1 MEKQKQTIRFT
12 NALKDGQRMTKNDK
26 ENIIEMKS
34 RLKTKKQMIKSN
46 ELVKMASNV
55 ITKMMTKGLSPEEAR
70 MFDNFFAEARGEKID
85 QPNWSDSDR
94 ITQTLQTLY
103 NLGFEEGAIKESKR
117 LNNLLSKY
125 QKLIDKLTK
134 DLDNALKVETN
145 GTTR

>member
-1 MEKQKQTIRFT
+1 
-12 NALKDGQRMTKNDK
+12 MTKNDK

-55 ITKMMTKGLSPEEAR
+55 ITRMMTKGLSSEETR

-94 ITQTLQTLY
+94 ITQTLY

>member
-12 NALKDGQRMTKNDK
+12 NALKEGQRMTKNDK

-55 ITKMMTKGLSPEEAR
+55 ITKMMTKGLSPEETR

-94 ITQTLQTLY
+94 RKT
-103 NLGFEEGAIKESKR
+103 
-117 LNNLLSKY
+117 
-125 QKLIDKLTK
+125 
-134 DLDNALKVETN
+134 
-145 GTTR
+145 

>member
-1 MEKQKQTIRFT
+1 
-12 NALKDGQRMTKNDK
+12 MTKNDK

-46 ELVKMASNV
+46 ELVNMASNV

>member
-12 NALKDGQRMTKNDK
+12 NALKEGQRMTKNDK

-46 ELVKMASNV
+46 ELVNMASNV
-55 ITKMMTKGLSPEEAR
+55 IT
-70 MFDNFFAEARGEKID
+70 EARGEKID

>member
-12 NALKDGQRMTKNDK
+12 NALKEGQRMTKNDK

-55 ITKMMTKGLSPEEAR
+55 ITRMMTKGLSSEETR

-103 NLGFEEGAIKESKR
+103 DLGFEEGAIKESQR

>member
-1 MEKQKQTIRFT
+1 
-12 NALKDGQRMTKNDK
+12 MTKNDK

-55 ITKMMTKGLSPEEAR
+55 ITKMMTKGLSPEETR

-103 NLGFEEGAIKESKR
+103 NLGFEEKPT
-117 LNNLLSKY
+117 L
-125 QKLIDKLTK
+125 
-134 DLDNALKVETN
+134 
-145 GTTR
+145 